1 MSEIIK
7 DNATRTGEETAKAP
21 EKAAQKKPEDNKP
34 IPLADL
40 AKGTLELA
48 YPITARDKE
57 LKSLKYDYNALS
69 GWEYVDAM
77 DGDRESRNAFV
88 VSAKQALRLFAA
100 AAAKLNDD
108 LDATDICQRLSLV
121 DTQRVVQL
129 SSLFLARAGRE
140 LGKVIYGK

>member
-7 DNATRTGEETAKAP
+7 DTATPVEREAVKEP
-21 EKAAQKKPEDNKP
+21 EKNAQKKPEDNKP

-57 LKSLKYDYNALS
+57 VKALKYDYNALS
-69 GWEYVDAM
+69 GWEYVEAM

-100 AAAKLNDD
+100 AAAKLNAD
-108 LDATDICQRLSLV
+108 LDATDICRSLSLV
-121 DTQRVVQL
+121 DTQRAVQL

-140 LGKVIYGK
+140 LGKVIYGE